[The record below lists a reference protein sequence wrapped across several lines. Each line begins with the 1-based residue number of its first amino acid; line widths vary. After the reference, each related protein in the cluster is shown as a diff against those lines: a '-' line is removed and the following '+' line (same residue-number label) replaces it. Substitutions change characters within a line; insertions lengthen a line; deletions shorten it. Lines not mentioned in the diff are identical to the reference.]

1 MRAMR
6 RGASSSIV
14 VSGIERIA
22 KLTKSMMSSSR
33 WCPLPWMRGETA
45 RAFDTI

>member
-14 VSGIERIA
+14 VSGIER
-22 KLTKSMMSSSR
+22 
-33 WCPLPWMRGETA
+33 RGETA